1 MVSCLR
7 KRKHL
12 DNIVCGKSA
21 FRAAKIPKLE
31 GKIGRKLKPANS
43 HIQRFSKNLPDDTI
57 GSMLLLSDES
67 TSLCSST
74 TGPKNK
80 LPGRISPVALP
91 GCANLLFKTDKNEN
105 NNIFIMASGYG
116 PTLTNLFAERL
127 KTAILLKLASDP
139 DFDFLINID
148 TFIKSYLQNS
158 YPDNQYDIGVV
169 LIYNYEVVVICHN
182 SPCFPCLL
190 LFFDE
195 KMDKFSEK
203 ILISK
208 CKNRKEPVAV
218 VHRIKLT

>member
-91 GCANLLFKTDKNEN
+91 GCAIDSLKRTKF
-105 NNIFIMASGYG
+105 FGYQV
-116 PTLTNLFAERL
+116 
-127 KTAILLKLASDP
+127 S
-139 DFDFLINID
+139 
-148 TFIKSYLQNS
+148 TFRKRAQNV
-158 YPDNQYDIGVV
+158 DMI
-169 LIYNYEVVVICHN
+169 
-182 SPCFPCLL
+182 
-190 LFFDE
+190 
-195 KMDKFSEK
+195 
-203 ILISK
+203 
-208 CKNRKEPVAV
+208 
-218 VHRIKLT
+218 